1 MERGNR
7 TVSALIAFLVCA
19 GLQAQE
25 APREE
30 TPSKW
35 RFTLQGGAAYVSPTF
50 TWRDEMMSTF
60 VDPAGNVEVGYQTTK
75 EDSTYAALYGF
86 PKFGIGLGFDG
97 LSALRYNG
105 PSRLKSIIN
114 LYGFAERNLLRS
126 KRVSLD
132 FVFDL
137 GAGYNRSLYDPVNNP
152 LNRNFGSHFLVFV
165 GGGFSFHVALTDRLE
180 AGVAARFNHYST
192 GRLAYPNAGLNN
204 PVACLSVRYR
214 SAAAPKQR
222 HPAKA
227 FENPSRFFYEIYAG
241 GGLHRCAIEWTAS
254 GTTYPWPIYSF
265 GASANYRYRPHLS
278 TGLAMDLY
286 YASGAF
292 MNRLQECER
301 QVYGNETVDA
311 YGPYHPFSGGIGLI
325 QHLHYGNFSAFATVG
340 AYLYRHNGV
349 KDQQGKLYQRV
360 GLKYVLPG
368 RSGLFVA
375 ADCKAHKFSH
385 AAMMELTVGVRF
397 GSK

>member
-1 MERGNR
+1 MVRAFQSFSILL
-7 TVSALIAFLVCA
+7 TVLVST

-25 APREE
+25 K
-30 TPSKW
+30 TPSQSKW
-35 RFTLQGGAAYVSPTF
+35 SIALQGGAAYVSPTF

-60 VDPAGNVEVGYQTTK
+60 VYPAGNVEVGYQTTK
-75 EDSTYAALYGF
+75 EDSPYAALYGF

-114 LYGFAERNLLRS
+114 LYGFVERNLLRS

-165 GGGFSFHVALTDRLE
+165 GGGFSFHVALTERLE
-180 AGVAARFNHYST
+180 AGVAAQFNHYST

-204 PVACLSVRYR
+204 PAAYLSMRYR
-214 SAAAPKQR
+214 SAAASKQR

-265 GASANYRYRPHLS
+265 GGSANYRYRPHLS
-278 TGLAMDLY
+278 TGLAVDLY
-286 YASGAF
+286 YASSAF
-292 MNRLQECER
+292 LDRLQESER
-301 QVYGNETVDA
+301 HVYGDETVDA
-311 YGPYHPFSGGIGLI
+311 YGPYNPLSGGIGLI
-325 QHLHYGNFSAFATVG
+325 QHLHYGNFSAFATLG

-368 RSGLFVA
+368 WSGLFVA

>member
-1 MERGNR
+1 MVRANKSFSILLA
-7 TVSALIAFLVCA
+7 TLVSA

-25 APREE
+25 DRPSQ
-30 TPSKW
+30 SKW
-35 RFTLQGGAAYVSPTF
+35 SVTLQGGAAYVSPTF

-60 VDPAGNVEVGYQTTK
+60 VYPAGNVEIGYQTTK
-75 EDSTYAALYGF
+75 DDSPYAALYGF

-105 PSRLKSIIN
+105 LSRLDNIFN
-114 LYGFAERNLLRS
+114 LYGFVERNLLRS

-137 GAGYNRSLYDPVNNP
+137 GAGYNSSVYDPVNNP

-165 GGGFSFHVALTDRLE
+165 GGGFSFHVALTERLE
-180 AGVAARFNHYST
+180 AGVAAQFNHYST
-192 GRLAYPNAGLNN
+192 GRLAYPNA
-204 PVACLSVRYR
+204 AYLSVRYR
-214 SAAAPKQR
+214 NAAAPKQR
-222 HPAKA
+222 RPEKTL
-227 FENPSRFFYEIYAG
+227 ENPTRFFYEIYAG
-241 GGLHRCAIEWTAS
+241 GGVHKCAIEWTAFK
-254 GTTYPWPIYSF
+254 TTPPWPIYSF
-265 GASANYRYRPHLS
+265 GGSANYRYRPHLS
-278 TGLAMDLY
+278 TGLAVDMY
-286 YASGAF
+286 YASSGF
-292 MNRLQECER
+292 LDRLQESER
-301 QVYGNETVDA
+301 HVYGDEKVDA
-311 YGPYHPFSGGIGLI
+311 YAPYNPFSGGIGLI

>member
-1 MERGNR
+1 MVRANKSFSILLAAL
-7 TVSALIAFLVCA
+7 VSA

-25 APREE
+25 E
-30 TPSKW
+30 TPSQSKW
-35 RFTLQGGAAYVSPTF
+35 SVTLQGGAAYVSPTF

-60 VDPAGNVEVGYQTTK
+60 VYPAGNVEIGYQTMK
-75 EDSTYAALYGF
+75 EDSPYAALYGF

-105 PSRLKSIIN
+105 PSRLDNIFN

-137 GAGYNRSLYDPVNNP
+137 GAGYNSSVYDPVNNP

-165 GGGFSFHVALTDRLE
+165 GGGFSFHVALTERLE
-180 AGVAARFNHYST
+180 AGVAAQFNHYST

-204 PVACLSVRYR
+204 PAAYLSVRYR
-214 SAAAPKQR
+214 NAASHKPHR
-222 HPAKA
+222 VAKA
-227 FENPSRFFYEIYAG
+227 LEENPSRFFYEIYAG
-241 GGLHRCAIEWTAS
+241 GGVHKCAIEWTAF
-254 GTTYPWPIYSF
+254 GTTPPWPIYSF
-265 GASANYRYRPHLS
+265 GGSANYRYRPHLS
-278 TGLAMDLY
+278 TGLAVDMY
-286 YASGAF
+286 YASSGF
-292 MNRLQECER
+292 LNRLQESER
-301 QVYGNETVDA
+301 HVYGDEKVDA
-311 YGPYHPFSGGIGLI
+311 YDPYNPFSGGIGLI

-368 RSGLFVA
+368 RSGVFVA